1 MQITMDTNRVKPMV
15 VIVVRTMAVNS
26 FEPEQIY
33 NLTFFI
39 EKNICWKILKN
50 V

>member
-15 VIVVRTMAVNS
+15 VIVVKTMAVNS

-33 NLTFFI
+33 SLTFCI
-39 EKNICWKILKN
+39 ENKIF
-50 V
+50 VGRS